1 MISLLNPLIAP
12 VKRAASPRV
21 SKSDLQ
27 VEDPGQEQQETR
39 PEPRALNDISLTCQ
53 KYVSIVMLGD
63 WRGRARSGSL
73 RYKNLN

>member
-1 MISLLNPLIAP
+1 MISLLDPLIAP
-12 VKRAASPRV
+12 VKRAASQRV

-27 VEDPGQEQQETR
+27 VEDPGQERQETR

-53 KYVSIVMLGD
+53 QYVSIVMLGD
-63 WRGRARSGSL
+63 WRGRARSGSV